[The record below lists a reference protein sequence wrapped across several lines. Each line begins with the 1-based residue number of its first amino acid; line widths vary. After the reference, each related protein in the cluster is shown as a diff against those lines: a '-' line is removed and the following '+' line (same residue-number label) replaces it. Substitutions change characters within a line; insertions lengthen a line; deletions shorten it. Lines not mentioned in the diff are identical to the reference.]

1 MDMSVVAL
9 CATVAA
15 AAFAAAFELMGPRDV
30 RVRTPDK
37 GARAWEMLASQ
48 VEQLPMVR
56 SARAASQRAE
66 LRSSA
71 LKELP
76 TLLDVV
82 TLGLSSGLS
91 FDASLDLYC
100 EHYETALSK
109 AFSEAMLSWRVGIQG
124 RAEALDSLANRMD
137 VAALRRFSAAVS
149 QALEFGSPLAE
160 VLEQQSQAIRDEQR
174 SEIEAEIERVP
185 VKMLIPLGTLIVP
198 AMLLSILGPLLG
210 SSLSFG

>member
-1 MDMSVVAL
+1 MDARVMPCLVVAL
-9 CATVAA
+9 ST
-15 AAFAAAFELMGPRDV
+15 FAAAFELMGTDGVRARPRRPYSSEWKVAADIV
-30 RVRTPDK
+30 KR
-37 GARAWEMLASQ
+37 
-48 VEQLPMVR
+48 LPMVR
-56 SARAASQRAE
+56 EVRAASQRAE

-71 LKELP
+71 IRELP

-91 FDASLDLYC
+91 FDASLELYC
-100 EHYETALSK
+100 QHYDTALSK
-109 AFSEAMLSWRVGIQG
+109 AFFEAMLSWRLGIQS
-124 RAEALDSLANRMD
+124 RAAALDSLARSMD

-160 VLEQQSQAIRDEQR
+160 VLEQQAQTIRDEQR
-174 SEIEAEIERVP
+174 SEMEAEIERVP

-210 SSLSFG
+210 STLSFG